1 MTILIIELS
10 QSPSSSSSSSYAF
23 NEKASALA
31 NKDTP
36 TAKALDRWKLRGK
49 L

>member
-10 QSPSSSSSSSYAF
+10 QSPSSSSSYAF